1 MNKKKIIYVCL
12 GISLILN
19 ILTVGYIVRN
29 RLFLAWYEQT
39 YWYNIDRTGNVVP
52 DEETAKRIAEAVI
65 EADELWTWEPWGDSD
80 EDYEIEIS
88 FDEETYRWK
97 VAYLPKLPEGAILL
111 DGDKIVWIRKD
122 NGWIEIY
129 R

>member
-65 EADELWTWEPWGDSD
+65 EADELWNWEPWGDSD

-88 FDEETYRWK
+88 FDEETYWWK
-97 VAYLPKLPEGAILL
+97 VAYRPKLPEGAILL